1 MVKYSFFKNSAD
13 KTEVLLFLIFY
24 WLMVVMPII
33 CIMGLL
39 VGTFDVVLNNVGGVS
54 FRFTWSFI
62 QKRMILIALLFAIP
76 PWFCHK

>member
-54 FRFTWSFI
+54 FRFT
-62 QKRMILIALLFAIP
+62 
-76 PWFCHK
+76 

>member
-1 MVKYSFFKNSAD
+1 MPAILIMVKYSFFKNSAD

-54 FRFTWSFI
+54 FRFT
-62 QKRMILIALLFAIP
+62 
-76 PWFCHK
+76 